1 MDVKDTINQ
10 WLEAQVVEVRNNRAY
25 IHYNGWGTRWDEWIE
40 VNSPR
45 IALFRTHTIQS
56 ATANYLS
63 PFPNSPPDTAQNVV
77 LATPSS
83 TTLDNLTK
91 ITELSSK
98 TLYMMKELKT
108 LKNRY
113 EKRIKIQREM
123 VEEECK
129 KRQLRKK
136 MEKTKSQYTSKLDK
150 DLEEKQ
156 NEEDSEGEIR
166 VKEEAKEEVD
176 EDQSEFEKKDLKQMI
191 NDNAL
196 LYQQIILLS
205 GQLAPIMDRVGR
217 LYTDF
222 SPHLLNNVN
231 TFNNEHNSVAS
242 RITENRRRNRG
253 RQNERVNNRNRSEE
267 NSQRSDLDE
276 ERDDGDLSRS
286 SDSLSRGSNA
296 SGNREG
302 GDRNAGGSEIRNRLR
317 SISNTISRI
326 RSSINS
332 MRSLIFNNLGR
343 TEREEDNE
351 NDFRIDERGDRRI
364 TVNAQIPILSS
375 PGDIASV
382 HNIFDRFVDRQ
393 MVNIISGD
401 NNTNR
406 NRNNRPQQPNATAN
420 DQNTSSERS
429 SNNAENEE
437 NNRNR
442 RGHTHTHD
450 LSELFGD
457 GGGLGFLNSALGGL
471 GNAGEAIE
479 LHIHAFV
486 PQGNN
491 PASILRQQANNP
503 NVTNPNITNPRADT
517 NTRANNNPFLRRPQP
532 TATMPTTTDTSL
544 SANIPSSTNPTNP
557 IPLIE
562 ATQTSVQSTGTP
574 MRPSGSYW
582 SQNPFLRPQ
591 TEVPQVPPLAA
602 RFEDKGVQVTER
614 MSRRGR
620 RDRNREREEWESNDL
635 SMSNGSIQLSRNHSP
650 SSFRRKE
657 IDEEDLRKCDISCQ
671 TELKMMD
678 QGIQNTTNMYV
689 QWTQTTDQ
697 STRTRPSA
705 PSMTDLTKIDSEQL
719 CEKKPIK
726 KELRRGNSN
735 QIKKK
740 KSVISKASIKKV
752 NEATTPAS
760 DVVFSPGDR
769 RTSSKIYSSTMK
781 KGSSM
786 STTIQTRATGSTP
799 TSNRF
804 LFRGNEEFHN
814 SVGRSEGLAT
824 TLKEKEPKFYV
835 GNSKK

>member
-1 MDVKDTINQ
+1 
-10 WLEAQVVEVRNNRAY
+10 
-25 IHYNGWGTRWDEWIE
+25 
-40 VNSPR
+40 
-45 IALFRTHTIQS
+45 
-56 ATANYLS
+56 
-63 PFPNSPPDTAQNVV
+63 
-77 LATPSS
+77 
-83 TTLDNLTK
+83 
-91 ITELSSK
+91 
-98 TLYMMKELKT
+98 MMKELKT
-108 LKNRY
+108 LKIKY

-123 VEEECK
+123 IEEECK

-150 DLEEKQ
+150 GLEEKQ
-156 NEEDSEGEIR
+156 DEEDSETEKFGLNA
-166 VKEEAKEEVD
+166 KEEAKEEVD
-176 EDQSEFEKKDLKQMI
+176 EDQDEFEKKDLKQMI

-231 TFNNEHNSVAS
+231 SFNNEHNSVAS
-242 RITENRRRNRG
+242 RITENRRRHRG
-253 RQNERVNNRNRSEE
+253 RQNDRVNNRNRSEE
-267 NSQRSDLDE
+267 NSQRSELEE

-286 SDSLSRGSNA
+286 SDSLSRDSNT

-302 GDRNAGGSEIRNRLR
+302 RDRNAGGSEIRNRLR

-343 TEREEDNE
+343 SEREEDND

-393 MVNIISGD
+393 MVNIIGGD
-401 NNTNR
+401 NNPNR
-406 NRNNRPQQPNATAN
+406 NRNNRPQQPNASSN
-420 DQNTSSERS
+420 DQNTSSEGS

-442 RGHTHTHD
+442 RGHAHTHD
-450 LSELFGD
+450 LSELFGE
-457 GGGLGFLNSALGGL
+457 GNGLGFLNSALGGL

-486 PQGNN
+486 PNGNN
-491 PASILRQQANNP
+491 PAAILRQQANNS
-503 NVTNPNITNPRADT
+503 NNPNASAQRANT
-517 NTRANNNPFLRRPQP
+517 NTHLQNNPFLRRTQP
-532 TATMPTTTDTSL
+532 GTNNPLTNTSY
-544 SANIPSSTNPTNP
+544 IPAS
-557 IPLIE
+557 L
-562 ATQTSVQSTGTP
+562 
-574 MRPSGSYW
+574 
-582 SQNPFLRPQ
+582 
-591 TEVPQVPPLAA
+591 VPQVAVAQTSTQSAETQAAPRRTSAVTNPFRLPSSEPSQVPPRAP
-602 RFEDKGVQVTER
+602 RFEDIGVQTTER
-614 MSRRGR
+614 ASRRGR

-650 SSFRRKE
+650 SSFRRRE
-657 IDEEDLRKCDISCQ
+657 VDEEDLRKCDSACQ
-671 TELKMMD
+671 TEFKMVD
-678 QGIQNTTNMYV
+678 QAIQSTTNMYV
-689 QWTQTTDQ
+689 QWTQTMDQ

-705 PSMTDLTKIDSEQL
+705 PSMTDLTKLDTEQL
-719 CEKKPIK
+719 YEKKPAK
-726 KELRRGNSN
+726 KELKRGNSN
-735 QIKKK
+735 HIKKK

-752 NEATTPAS
+752 NEASTPAG

-769 RTSSKIYSSTMK
+769 RTSSKIYSNTMK
-781 KGSSM
+781 KGSTM
-786 STTIQTRATGSTP
+786 STTMQTRATGSTP

-814 SVGRSEGLAT
+814 SVGRSEGLGS